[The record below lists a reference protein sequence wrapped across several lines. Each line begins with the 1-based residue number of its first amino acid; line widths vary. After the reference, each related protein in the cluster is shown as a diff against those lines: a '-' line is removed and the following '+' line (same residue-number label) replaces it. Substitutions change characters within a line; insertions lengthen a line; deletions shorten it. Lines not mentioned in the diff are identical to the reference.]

1 LGAWAPYYV
10 IRIAGSKEGEATS
23 IVRFVEERAVP
34 LTTVK
39 DILCMRLIETYYHT
53 SADTSYATDR
63 INSKNIQQA
72 GFPDGHP
79 L

>member
-1 LGAWAPYYV
+1 
-10 IRIAGSKEGEATS
+10 
-23 IVRFVEERAVP
+23 
-34 LTTVK
+34 
-39 DILCMRLIETYYHT
+39 MRLIETYYHT

-63 INSKNIQQA
+63 IKSKNIQQA